1 MSSKDLEHDHLWF
14 NNQNNASL
22 TAIDLI
28 KGIVPKFLSDSIN
41 KFLNNRMHTKE
52 IITNFVNEL
61 QKEILEEIW
70 KPRCEIMLINEHSAG
85 IDKKQKHKKKP
96 LNYVS
101 IISNN
106 HNILND
112 NLELGKRGIL
122 HSIRFGGEWLDFIV
136 IVN

>member
-1 MSSKDLEHDHLWF
+1 
-14 NNQNNASL
+14 
-22 TAIDLI
+22 
-28 KGIVPKFLSDSIN
+28 
-41 KFLNNRMHTKE
+41 MHTKE

-85 IDKKQKHKKKP
+85 IDRKQKHKKKP

-101 IISNN
+101 TISNN

-112 NLELGKRGIL
+112 NLELAIESRIPVRCIGIN
-122 HSIRFGGEWLDFIV
+122 FK
-136 IVN
+136 